1 MKMAKLK
8 WKNLAVAAG
17 LWVAVTLLDQLAKFL
32 VLRNLRPYLDYP
44 VIGNFFKLTLVYNK
58 GILFGIKL
66 FPSEMAWLY
75 PTVMIGI
82 MVMVIVALVF
92 EKTWPNTI
100 AYGMILGGALGNLI
114 DRFRIG
120 RVVDFLNFGIGD
132 VRWPYFNLA
141 DTAIICGIITIIVFS
156 FRKKEEPEDQRA
168 SE

>member
-1 MKMAKLK
+1 MRFLENLR
-8 WKNLAVAAG
+8 WKNLTVAAG
-17 LWVAVTLLDQLAKFL
+17 LWVGITLLDQVVKFL
-32 VLRNLRPYLDYP
+32 VVRNLHPYLDYP

-58 GILFGIKL
+58 GILFGISL

-82 MVMVIVALVF
+82 MALVLLALIF
-92 EKTWPNTI
+92 EKTWPNTV

-132 VRWPYFNLA
+132 LRWPYFNLA
-141 DTAIICGIITIIVFS
+141 DSAIICGIFVIIVFS
-156 FRKKEEPEDQRA
+156 FRKKEEAKPEG
-168 SE
+168 E